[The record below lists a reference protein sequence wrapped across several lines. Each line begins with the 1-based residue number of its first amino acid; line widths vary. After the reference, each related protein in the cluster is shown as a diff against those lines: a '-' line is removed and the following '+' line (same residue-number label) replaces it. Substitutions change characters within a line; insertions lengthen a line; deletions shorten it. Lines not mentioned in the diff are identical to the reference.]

1 MNSFLTRW
9 GNYSRR
15 GNYSREETIIQNS
28 ELSVAWG
35 RQCDTRIIDSSLFQS
50 GLILQTGRE
59 RSDTYVTPKIEEYAI
74 VKLTHIYFLIKK
86 NIICTHIFDYFV
98 WNYDEWTLVA
108 PLITWT
114 KWHVIKRFPKAR
126 GGLSRR
132 KAQVENNHN
141 NRDICIHVS
150 NWLQSSII
158 VFCYIALGTNNKN
171 DFINLVD
178 LLLIMLLGFLVSRW
192 VICCGIIF
200 LNTPGPWLVRFL
212 RSGKNPHEPNL
223 HHLSH

>member
-141 NRDICIHVS
+141 NRDICIYVS
-150 NWLQSSII
+150 NLHWLQSFII
-158 VFCYIALGTNNKN
+158 VSGIQLKGQITKM
-171 DFINLVD
+171 ILST
-178 LLLIMLLGFLVSRW
+178 LLIYYMLSRW
-192 VICCGIIF
+192 SWF
-200 LNTPGPWLVRFL
+200 
-212 RSGKNPHEPNL
+212 
-223 HHLSH
+223 